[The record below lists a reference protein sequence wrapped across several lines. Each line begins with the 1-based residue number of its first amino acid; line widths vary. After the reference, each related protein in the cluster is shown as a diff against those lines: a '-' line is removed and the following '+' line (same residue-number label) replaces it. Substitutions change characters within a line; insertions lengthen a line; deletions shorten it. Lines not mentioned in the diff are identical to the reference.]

1 MKKFFRKY
9 RFTSKVSDFYTLYYG
24 ALNPCVFD
32 IETTGLGGGR
42 NTSRVILTALL
53 VPTEDGIEVTQFL
66 AEQPFE
72 EDRVLQATM
81 EYFDEKDI
89 HFLITYNGTSFDI
102 PFTNKR
108 LEALHFPYS
117 LQMHNL
123 DLYSWI
129 KRNTVLSGELSSL
142 SQKSIEHYFRMSDD
156 RIDVISG
163 KESVKLYYEYAT
175 SHSGM
180 LEKIILT
187 HNREDVVQLYRILQR
202 IFSEESADLL
212 RKQNIHE
219 AMAAYGF
226 PLLPRAAL
234 TLKPKISGRNL
245 LIRGTQHCT
254 IREMMDF
261 ERKQRGDEF
270 DVASESPRIYYED
283 TERPFP
289 MNASIFPDASSPL
302 QADFRAKTSDFQ
314 ISFPLESYG
323 NSLYADL
330 VKLPFTEDEKSKF
343 KELKGYVNDYLILQE
358 DGNTAFLEMNA
369 LSQELA
375 RKTLN
380 KIRGI

>member
-9 RFTSKVSDFYTLYYG
+9 RFESTNSDSYTRYYG
-24 ALNPCVFD
+24 PLNPCVFD

-42 NTSRVILTALL
+42 NTSRVILTAMLI
-53 VPTEDGIEVTQFL
+53 PTEDGIEVTQFL

-108 LEALHFPYS
+108 LEALHFPHRI
-117 LQMHNL
+117 QMHNL

-129 KRNTVLSGELSSL
+129 KRNTVLPSKLASL

-180 LEKIILT
+180 LEKVILT

-202 IFSEESADLL
+202 ILSEESTDLL

-219 AMAAYGF
+219 AMATYGF
-226 PLLPRAAL
+226 PLFPTAAL
-234 TLKPKISGRNL
+234 TLKPKISGKNL

-254 IREMMDF
+254 IREMMDW
-261 ERKQRGDEF
+261 ERKQQED
-270 DVASESPRIYYED
+270 DLDAASNSPRIYYED
-283 TERPFP
+283 TARPFP
-289 MNASIFPDASSPL
+289 MNASIFPDATSPL
-302 QADFRAKTSDFQ
+302 QVDFRAKTSGFQ

-323 NSLYADL
+323 NSLYGDL
-330 VKLPFTEDEKSKF
+330 VKLPFTEEEKSKF

-358 DGNTAFLEMNA
+358 EGNTAFLELNA
-369 LSQELA
+369 LSQEIA
-375 RKTLN
+375 GNIAKR
-380 KIRGI
+380 IRTF

>member
-9 RFTSKVSDFYTLYYG
+9 RFTSEDNDSYALYYG
-24 ALNPCVFD
+24 SLNPCVFD
-32 IETTGLGGGR
+32 IETTGLSGGR
-42 NTSRVILTALL
+42 NTSRVILTAMLI
-53 VPTEDGIEVTQFL
+53 PAEDGIEVTQFL

-72 EDRVLQATM
+72 EGRVLQATM

-89 HFLITYNGTSFDI
+89 HFLITYNGASFDI

-108 LEALHFPYS
+108 LEALHFPHR

-129 KRNTVLSGELSSL
+129 KRNTVLPGKLSSL

-163 KESVKLYYEYAT
+163 KESVRLYYEYAT

-202 IFSEESADLL
+202 ILSENSASLL

-219 AMAAYGF
+219 AMATYGF
-226 PLLPRAAL
+226 PLMPKAAL
-234 TLKPKISGRNL
+234 TLKPKISGRSL

-254 IREMMDF
+254 IRGMMDF
-261 ERKQRGDEF
+261 ERNQRDDEL
-270 DVASESPRIYYED
+270 DVVSEFPRIYYED
-283 TERPFP
+283 IDCPFP
-289 MNASIFPDASSPL
+289 MNASIFPDASSPI
-302 QADFRAKTSDFQ
+302 QADFRAKTNDFQ
-314 ISFPLESYG
+314 ICFTLESYG
-323 NSLYADL
+323 NSLYGDL
-330 VKLPFTEDEKSKF
+330 VKLPFTEEEKSKF
-343 KELKGYVNDYLILQE
+343 KKLKGYVNDYLILQE
-358 DGNTAFLEMNA
+358 EGNTAFLEMNA
-369 LSQELA
+369 LSQAIAANVLA
-375 RKTLN
+375 EIGRM
-380 KIRGI
+380 